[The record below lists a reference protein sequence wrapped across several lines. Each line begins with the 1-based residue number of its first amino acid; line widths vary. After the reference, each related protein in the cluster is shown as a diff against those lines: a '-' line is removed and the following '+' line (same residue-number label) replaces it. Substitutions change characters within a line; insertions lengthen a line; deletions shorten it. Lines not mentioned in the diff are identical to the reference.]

1 MGKPNKIETGQQQE
15 PLFEPFPEP
24 RTMPEGWDL
33 SGFNSDKNGI
43 FLTVTPKMDP
53 ESNIEH

>member
-1 MGKPNKIETGQQQE
+1 MNKQEKKTGQPQE

-33 SGFNSDKNGI
+33 SAFNSDKNQTI
-43 FLTVTPKMDP
+43 STVTLKTD
-53 ESNIEH
+53 SV